1 MVDLEKNFKNKKVL
15 ITGHTGFKGSWLTMW
30 LLKLGANITGLSN
43 GVPTKPSHYSY
54 LNLKSKIKNKR
65 VDLKNFNKIK
75 RLIKSQ
81 RFDYIFHL
89 AAQSLVKESYFNPK
103 NTFETNTIGTLNILE
118 SLKSINYQCT
128 VVLITSDKVYKNFE
142 INRGYHE
149 NDILGGHDPY
159 SASKASAE
167 IVIQSYLKS
176 FLYNRK
182 NLRIGIARAGNVL
195 GGGDWSNNRLIPD
208 CMKSWSKNKTVIL
221 RSPNSTRPWQH
232 VLEAI
237 YGYLILAI
245 NLRIKPKINGEAFN
259 FGPSNKK
266 IRTVISV
273 INVIKKNWTYVKFK
287 KKKNTQ
293 NSQYESTLL
302 KLNSNKAKKIL
313 KWKSILTFDESIVMI
328 TDWYKNFYNKRDK
341 RKDLTYSQILT
352 FEKLLKK
359 RN

>member
-1 MVDLEKNFKNKKVL
+1 M
-15 ITGHTGFKGSWLTMW
+15 
-30 LLKLGANITGLSN
+30 
-43 GVPTKPSHYSY
+43 
-54 LNLKSKIKNKR
+54 
-65 VDLKNFNKIK
+65 
-75 RLIKSQ
+75 
-81 RFDYIFHL
+81 
-89 AAQSLVKESYFNPK
+89 
-103 NTFETNTIGTLNILE
+103 
-118 SLKSINYQCT
+118 KSINYQCT

-287 KKKNTQ
+287 KKKTLKTANT
-293 NSQYESTLL
+293 ESTLL

-328 TDWYKNFYNKRDK
+328 TDWYKIFITKEINAK
-341 RKDLTYSQILT
+341 I
-352 FEKLLKK
+352 
-359 RN
+359 